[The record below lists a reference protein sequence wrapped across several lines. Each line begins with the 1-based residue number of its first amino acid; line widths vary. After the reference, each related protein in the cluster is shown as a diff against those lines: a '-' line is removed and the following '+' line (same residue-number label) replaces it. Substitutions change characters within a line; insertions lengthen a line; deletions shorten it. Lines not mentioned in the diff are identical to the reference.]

1 MADLTKTVEIIFGG
15 RNDLTKVMGGM
26 ERDFNKLDAVV
37 QGVAAPLAGVAD
49 SIMKVDAALL
59 ALAIGGL
66 ALSIKKSGE
75 FGGQFGEI
83 TTLIDATGGSIDE
96 FRKDILNYSV
106 DSTKS
111 LEQVNSALYAAIS
124 AGVDYTKSIE
134 FMAAAEKLSVAGL
147 ADLGDTTKALISTL
161 NAYGAGTDQ
170 ATKYSDTMF
179 QTVKLGQTTLGAL
192 STQLAKVTG
201 LAANSGVPFETLSA
215 AVAALTVAGL
225 PTEQALT
232 GIKAAL
238 QNIIKPTKESETMA
252 AALGLQF
259 NATALKTKGFEGVLW
274 DAWRATGGNTEKMAE
289 LFGSVE
295 ALNAVLI
302 LASDKTGK
310 FKTSLEAM
318 GQAGGSTATAYE
330 KVAGSFENVNQRLLN
345 SFDATLV
352 TIGDKLMPQYGAI
365 AGGMADLMKG
375 IKVGVDSGA
384 FDPLFDYLNSVGT
397 ALKEQFAGIAKAL
410 PEALGMIDLSGLIRA
425 LRELGAA
432 FGMYLGDL
440 DLTAPKDLAAVIQF
454 LIDGIT
460 GLIRITSGMVDS
472 FRPFI
477 AQIADFVVAMA
488 QADDETQEATGQ
500 VLGFAKVLNMAGTAL
515 FAVIMFADEFGVSI
529 ASAFNVATG
538 AAQVMFNGLQILMT
552 AVKAMFLI
560 VEGVIVDLLGKLSFG
575 MIPGLKSLKED
586 ITKQGEEIG
595 KAFERDGADAA
606 RGLEKIMSGFDEL
619 GKSATESGTR
629 TEKLRGKVKDLMA
642 EPFEK
647 QITVTADEQT
657 VKTATAKIEAGLPAQ
672 KTVEILPKIDT
683 AEIKKQS
690 DVVKSAIEWKAKID
704 IAQIE
709 AQTKILEATFKN
721 LETRTLST
729 SSAFDTIIKGLGD
742 PNIRGWAKHDLEG
755 MLKQEV
761 EYRKKAME
769 QGAELAGQQI
779 QLNKLKLKKLESGGD
794 ASITVQAD
802 GLKPHL
808 EMILWEVLEACQV
821 RASESQAEFLLGW
834 DT

>member
-37 QGVAAPLAGVAD
+37 QSVAAPLAGVAD
-49 SIMKVDAALL
+49 SIMAVDAALL
-59 ALAIGGL
+59 ALAVGGL

-134 FMAAAEKLSVAGL
+134 FLAAAEKLSVAGL

-170 ATKYSDTMF
+170 ATKYSDIMF

-238 QNIIKPTKESETMA
+238 QNIIKPTGESEKMA

-310 FKTSLEAM
+310 FKSSLEAM

-352 TIGDKLMPQYGAI
+352 TIGDKLMPQYSAI

-384 FDPLFDYLNSVGT
+384 FDPLFDYLNGVGA

-538 AAQVMFNGLQILMT
+538 AAQVMFNGLQVLMT

-560 VEGVIVDLLGKLSFG
+560 VEGVIVDLLDKLSFG

-586 ITKQGEEIG
+586 ITKQGAEIG
-595 KAFERDGADAA
+595 KAFERDGEDAA
-606 RGLEKIMSGFDEL
+606 RGLEKIMKGFDEV

-647 QITVTADEQT
+647 TLEIKADE
-657 VKTATAKIEAGLPAQ
+657 KTITDADKKITAGIPA
-672 KTVEILPKIDT
+672 KTVDILPKIDT